1 MKDLRRTH
9 TFKSYKEMCAALELP
24 IKRGEEKAKQL
35 EDLGK
40 LYNVTK
46 KKNGWFVITKINRA
60 MRSEEKKN
68 KKIASGQ
75 MVTIDGAQVDLR
87 GRGKYKDTGIYD
99 YVYFKTFSEGFS
111 GAEFTVEKF
120 SRECFKGMVYYRKR
134 YCFDDRADLDSD
146 FKKRVKIIGDSMI
159 SDQVTEITRSILKSL
174 AKSKDYDLQLEDCYV
189 MSDDSRVWGDKA
201 IEIGRLY
208 SNCIKKFNKENNDN
222 PYSIQQNKWQ
232 MQEAVKEAY
241 FHSSGQN
248 KIYPAWHC
256 YYMSH
261 KRPDSEPTPSP
272 EENMKI
278 LCKFFGVFR
287 ETLKLKVKKMR
298 ATAFG
303 DPRGEMLKLEEKKP
317 LIEYF
322 HKNIQLDPNL
332 HSCVED
338 IGLKISTQPTLP
350 DFIPLNSVH
359 YTAEGSKY
367 RPLL

>member
-1 MKDLRRTH
+1 MKKLRGTH
-9 TFKSYKEMCAALELP
+9 KFKSYKEMCAALEIIP
-24 IKRGEEKAKQL
+24 ASP
-35 EDLGK
+35 GK
-40 LYNVTK
+40 DRDAQMEMIRELYYITK
-46 KKNGWFVITKINRA
+46 KTNGSFVITRINRA
-60 MRSEEKKN
+60 MRSKEKKS
-68 KKIASGQ
+68 KKIDSGQ
-75 MVTIDGAQVDLR
+75 IVTIDGAQVDLR

-303 DPRGEMLKLEEKKP
+303 DTRGERLKLEEKNP

-322 HKNIQLDPNL
+322 DKNIQLYQRLSNL
-332 HSCVED
+332 SADSND
-338 IGLKISTQPTLP
+338 IKKE
-350 DFIPLNSVH
+350 
-359 YTAEGSKY
+359 Y
-367 RPLL
+367 